1 MELAMMFPG
10 FGEWV
15 IILIIVVIIFGST
28 RIPKVGEAL
37 GKGIRNFKKGIKE
50 GKTDEEEKE
59 DKANNEPT
67 NPKVDKP

>member
-1 MELAMMFPG
+1 MQEAMMFPG

-37 GKGIRNFKKGIKE
+37 GKGISNFKKGLKE
-50 GKTDEEEKE
+50 GKTKGEEEKE
-59 DKANNEPT
+59 ENEE
-67 NPKVDKP
+67 KEKKE